1 MRTALIPTRKGCWDY
16 CSLTVALNSGN
27 LSHAASGTWDNRK
40 PNGSMATIAE
50 KKEALRKAKD
60 AKKKAEATAKDD
72 STSGLDQQEAKNDD
86 NYEVGSGEF
95 GAGGVPFS
103 ATSAFD
109 KTTSNLGKS
118 ASSLNPE
125 NTSAILKE
133 SRPNDLDTTAT
144 SPIGS
149 SGEKGAEGALAVAP
163 VITPDAVLKAQEEMF
178 GPSNLT
184 NTATERLNN
193 IVLQGREQSGKSR
206 ALSDARYPTT
216 DLRPPSE
223 SDFRM
228 PIIDTEPV
236 AKDSPI
242 FDEKSTMRQD
252 FFKNLKSLSRRG
264 KLTPEVYGRAKE
276 ELGKYEGV
284 SGEAFKSTM
293 AKSLI
298 RPSNFTSAPPA
309 ESKEEAANNVAFQRA
324 HGTGLGERE
333 ARQDPKYV
341 VGDVGLGKARHLNE
355 ATRKS
360 SQYRKAVR
368 RLERAGK
375 GAAAEKMALM
385 GEMERMG
392 EPVIDTDELRAQRA
406 AMKLSAGAE
415 SKQQDEDDAADKE
428 RRDNLM
434 SSLEQREAEH
444 EAQVARDR
452 KKAADEEERAARS
465 REKAIALIK
474 ASLEKNKGTT

>member
-1 MRTALIPTRKGCWDY
+1 
-16 CSLTVALNSGN
+16 
-27 LSHAASGTWDNRK
+27 
-40 PNGSMATIAE
+40 MATNAE
-50 KKEALRKAKD
+50 KKAALNKAKD
-60 AKKKAEATAKDD
+60 DKKKADATAKVA

-95 GAGGVPFS
+95 GAGGEPFS

-109 KTTSNLGKS
+109 NTTSAFDNTTSAFDNTTSNLGKS
-118 ASSLNPE
+118 ASAFDNTTSNLGKSASAFDNTTSNLGKSASALNPE
-125 NTSAILKE
+125 DTSAILKE

-184 NTATERLNN
+184 NTATERLHN
-193 IVLQGREQSGKSR
+193 IVLQGREQSEKSR

-284 SGEAFKSTM
+284 SGEAFESTM
-293 AKSLI
+293 TKNSI
-298 RPSNFTSAPPA
+298 RPSNFTTASPA
-309 ESKEEAANNVAFQRA
+309 ESKGEAADNVAFQRD
-324 HGTGLGERE
+324 HGTGLGEHA

-341 VGDVGLGKARHLNE
+341 IGDVGLGKARPIGQE
-355 ATRKS
+355 SGKYRS
-360 SQYRKAVR
+360 SAR
-368 RLERAGK
+368 RLERQGH
-375 GAAAEKMALM
+375 GAAAERMALE
-385 GEMERMG
+385 GERIRIG
-392 EPVIDTDELRAQRA
+392 EPAIDTEELRAQRA
-406 AMKLSAGAE
+406 AMKMAAGGEA
-415 SKQQDEDDAADKE
+415 KQQDEDDAADRK
-428 RRDNLM
+428 RRNARLM
-434 SSLEQREAEH
+434 DSLDGDDAEHKSQVASDRRIEKEAE
-444 EAQVARDR
+444 EQAARDR
-452 KKAADEEERAARS
+452 KQMASRLKRS
-465 REKAIALIK
+465 VT
-474 ASLEKNKGTT
+474 KNQKT